1 MAGAI
6 PIIPTPLDI
15 ARLRRL
21 LNDPGYVGVWLTVLD
36 EGGWCAAQEWLS
48 DWARRDAEQW
58 ISEQTEKPEGN
69 P

>member
-21 LNDPGYVGVWLTVLD
+21 LNNPGSVGMWLTVLD
-36 EGGWCAAQEWLS
+36 EGGWRAAQDWLD
-48 DWARRDAEQW
+48 DWARRDAEQVL
-58 ISEQTEKPEGN
+58 SYQQTEGDTQ
-69 P
+69 